1 MENTD
6 RLLFLVAMNVLII
19 GRVAMAYYRVCKI
32 AMEGHDFINHRPFD
46 NKEDAEHYAK
56 NQSSSDNEH
65 RYEVQK
71 NNDGE
76 FSTIKTYLKGQET
89 PN

>member
-6 RLLFLVAMNVLII
+6 NIADSRSNECSHNRE
-19 GRVAMAYYRVCKI
+19 RVMSYYRVCKI
-32 AMEGHDFINHRPFD
+32 AMGQDDFINHRPFD
-46 NKEDAEHYAK
+46 NREDAEHYAK

-71 NNDGE
+71 NNEGE
-76 FSTIKTYLKGQET
+76 FSTIKTYLKGQDT
-89 PN
+89 SN